1 MTYYCYSYSDSRH
14 AFANL
19 LGNADLHDKFRPIWG
34 YNEEGEFNGVGGEV
48 GDPRK
53 VGNAFAGLWS
63 IVGSLAVCRFYSKHV
78 ALRTYLHYCNHG
90 VGEGLLTH
98 STVEIKA
105 HQENVFGVR
114 YSCGNDVIRL

>member
-53 VGNAFAGLWS
+53 VGNGLTGLW
-63 IVGSLAVCRFYSKHV
+63 GMAGNLAMCRFYSKHV

-90 VGEGLLTH
+90 VGED
-98 STVEIKA
+98 
-105 HQENVFGVR
+105 
-114 YSCGNDVIRL
+114 C